1 MEGAWALPVGVRPGQ
16 QVQLYGALMAIAFAL
31 AGQKY
36 FSVCIGYL
44 CYARA
49 SGYFSGSS
57 AVADVF
63 NTAGCHSDVLTP
75 GGSHSSLS
83 GTSYLAAVPAP
94 AAVWLLGSGLLGM
107 AWRSA
112 RKNQSD
118 PPV

>member
-1 MEGAWALPVGVRPGQ
+1 
-16 QVQLYGALMAIAFAL
+16 MATASAL

-36 FSVCIGYL
+36 VSVCSGYL

-49 SGYFSGSS
+49 SGYFPGSS

-63 NTAGCHSDVLTP
+63 NTAGFHIDVLTL

-83 GTSYLAAVPAP
+83 GTSYLAAAPAP
-94 AAVWLLGSGLLGM
+94 AAVWQLGSGLLGM

-112 RKNQSD
+112 RKNRSD